1 MLAWPIEKV
10 NANAPLKPSA
20 FSIKENEAVLSVCFS
35 PSGSLMA
42 SCASTG
48 EIKVYQVSA
57 RSDRPSWPLLR
68 ILRDSHEAEIEE
80 FFTGCF
86 LGESGLFLGAGKRKS
101 RHAWNSKENDHSV
114 LPGVVKVFDLKSGL
128 CVARFSGVHLEEIL
142 YLKAVSH
149 CEFLSCG
156 QDGRLA
162 RWKIDLQS
170 RELIERKVVSA
181 GSMIF
186 HLDVCEN
193 LIIAAVD
200 NYVKVFTLDTLRVS
214 ESTTFFFKSFRKWPR
229 SRLNSLRIV
238 ILWQ

>member
-10 NANAPLKPSA
+10 NSSAPLRASA
-20 FSIKENEAVLSVCFS
+20 FSVRENEAVLSICFS

-48 EIKVYQVSA
+48 EVKIYQVSA
-57 RSDRPSWPLLR
+57 RSDRPNWPLLR
-68 ILRDSHEAEIEE
+68 ILRDSQEAEIEE

-101 RHAWNSKENDHSV
+101 RHAWNGKENDHSV
-114 LPGVVKVFDLKSGL
+114 LPGIVKVFDLKSGACL
-128 CVARFSGVHLEEIL
+128 GRLSGVHLEEIL
-142 YLKAVSH
+142 YLKAISD

-156 QDGRLA
+156 QEGRLV
-162 RWKIDLQS
+162 RWKIDLKT
-170 RELIERKVVSA
+170 REVIERKVVIA

-186 HLDVCEN
+186 HADVCEN

-200 NYVKVFTLDTLRVS
+200 NYVKVFTLDSLRVS
-214 ESTTFFFKSFRKWPR
+214 
-229 SRLNSLRIV
+229 N
-238 ILWQ
+238 